1 MRYRND
7 DMLLRIAQGDAYAIA
22 VEYVSRKDFPDLYS
36 EMLRFE
42 KFHQHP
48 TYHKLKAGEFSD
60 DTL

>member
-1 MRYRND
+1 
-7 DMLLRIAQGDAYAIA
+7 MLLRIAQGDAYAIA